1 MKALLRQIRLEAPGI
16 RSYRLEPL
24 PNEQFPQF
32 EAGAHIDVS
41 VSDGLLR
48 SYSLVN
54 DPSDSKFYEIAVQ
67 LDVESRGGSETI
79 HKLWQVGQEVEISVP
94 KNNFGLDETSEHS
107 VLIAGGIGI
116 TPMMAMIARLETLGK
131 NWELHYVSR
140 TQSSA
145 AYLEQLQ
152 PYENAHVIFHDNTLG
167 LRMDMAQIISEA
179 PSGSHFYCCGPERM
193 LASFQELTSSKP
205 KENIHYEYF
214 SADTD
219 VALDGG
225 YKLQLQRSNKTVEV
239 EKGETILDALLM
251 AGVDIGFACSEG
263 VCGTCEVKVLDGV
276 PDHRD
281 HFLSEADKETNKAI
295 MVCCSGSKSETLVLD
310 I

>member
-205 KENIHYEYF
+205 K
-214 SADTD
+214 
-219 VALDGG
+219 
-225 YKLQLQRSNKTVEV
+225 
-239 EKGETILDALLM
+239 
-251 AGVDIGFACSEG
+251 
-263 VCGTCEVKVLDGV
+263 
-276 PDHRD
+276 
-281 HFLSEADKETNKAI
+281 
-295 MVCCSGSKSETLVLD
+295 
-310 I
+310 

>member
-1 MKALLRQIRLEAPGI
+1 MKALLRQIRLEAQGI
-16 RSYRLEPL
+16 HSYRLEPL

-41 VSDGLLR
+41 ISEGLLR

-54 DPSDSKFYEIAVQ
+54 DPSDNKFYEIAVQ
-67 LDVESRGGSETI
+67 LDVESRGGSEGI
-79 HKLWQVGQEVEISVP
+79 HKLWQVGQEIEISAP
-94 KNNFGLDETSEHS
+94 KNNFELDETAEHS

-131 NWELHYVSR
+131 SWELHYVSS

-145 AYLEQLQ
+145 AYLERLQ
-152 PYENAHVIFHDNTLG
+152 PYENAHVIFHDNTMG

-193 LASFQELTSSKP
+193 LVSFQELMSSKP
-205 KENIHYEYF
+205 EENVHYEYF

-225 YKLQLQRSNKTVEV
+225 FKLQLMRSNKTVEV